1 MKAWA
6 ALPPDC
12 GMAEW
17 TRHDWILIVWY
28 SWVAALV
35 CSVIYLL
42 FG

>member
-6 ALPPDC
+6 ALPRNC
-12 GMAEW
+12 GMGEW
-17 TRHDWILIVWY
+17 PRHDWILIAWY

-35 CSVIYLL
+35 CGVIFLL